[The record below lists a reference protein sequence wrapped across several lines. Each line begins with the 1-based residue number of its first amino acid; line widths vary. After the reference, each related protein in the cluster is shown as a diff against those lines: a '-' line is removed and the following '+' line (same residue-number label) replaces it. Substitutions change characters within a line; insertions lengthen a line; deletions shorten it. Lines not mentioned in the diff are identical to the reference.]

1 MRYKFKEFNFD
12 SASLVLMKNGEV
24 ISIRHNEAK
33 VLALLLENVDKVI
46 SKEGILS
53 DVWQDKVVSEQ
64 AVFQNISSLRSLF
77 GSQAIKTF
85 PKRGYQWQLSTK
97 PLTDDLPLTAAPV
110 GDLSVGDIPVAD
122 LPVCNLPIDDIP
134 VGNLPVEN
142 VSVKSA
148 QTGYWPYVF
157 LLSLLVIVIGFFTW
171 PNNTAQESHPPAI
184 RLAYIPIVDQQATT
198 RLALLDN
205 DKFDY
210 TELTHINSANFLTSA
225 ELEYPNLAERYP
237 FILTGKIREY
247 QQKVYLD
254 FLLKGPYVDWQG
266 QLYANSNEE
275 LVQQLQQHLAQPF
288 IYQFLSSP
296 QSPEF
301 KKSSLSLAHQQLPED
316 RNILCH
322 LIDIYIETKELDKA
336 MALAEKLATQA
347 RTQDD
352 WQQLGNALLYQ
363 STVLTSKDLYQLS
376 ADKLALATKAFENI
390 NDLSGQADAWNA
402 QSWLDHKYDDY
413 AAIKASLLK
422 SAQLAFAAADK
433 PRELHALTYL
443 SVLAHK
449 HQQEDDKYAYLRQ
462 AETKMND
469 YQLPIYH
476 FAKVPFHYAIF
487 AQTPQAKEPHLKQV
501 LEFTKL
507 TPDHW
512 VAQSSRKQL
521 VLQYIE
527 QKRLQE
533 AQALVEAMNTDNA
546 QNSYLKTLLAKAN
559 LKMEE
564 FIVHAQRT
572 FEQAQLAGNH
582 TLSLDVA
589 LLLCSTANIDVNYDF
604 YSLYIDENAS
614 LSWRRDNEMKLLALN
629 Q

>member
-1 MRYKFKEFNFD
+1 MRYTFKEFNFD
-12 SASLVLMKNGEV
+12 SDSLVLMKHGEV
-24 ISIRHNEAK
+24 IAIRHNEAK
-33 VLALLLENVDKVI
+33 VLALLLENVDNVL

-53 DVWQDKVVSEQ
+53 HVWQDKVVSEQ
-64 AVFQNISSLRSLF
+64 AIFQNISSLRSLF

-97 PLTDDLPLTAAPV
+97 PQADVLPLIETPV
-110 GDLSVGDIPVAD
+110 GDLPVA
-122 LPVCNLPIDDIP
+122 NLPIDKA
-134 VGNLPVEN
+134 
-142 VSVKSA
+142 SVKSA
-148 QTGYWPYVF
+148 QTGYWRYVF
-157 LLSLLVIVIGFFTW
+157 LLSLLVIIIAFANW
-171 PNNTAQESHPPAI
+171 PNNTEEESNPPAI
-184 RLAYIPIVDQQATT
+184 RLAYIPMVDQQATT
-198 RLALLDN
+198 SLTLLDN
-205 DKFDY
+205 NTFEY
-210 TELTHINSANFLTSA
+210 TELTHINSATFLTSA

-237 FILTGKIREY
+237 FVLTGKIRRY

-254 FLLKGPYVDWQG
+254 FLLKGPYADWQG
-266 QLYANSNEE
+266 QLFANSNEE
-275 LVQQLQQHLAQPF
+275 LIQQLQQHLRQSF

-301 KKSSLSLAHQQLPED
+301 KKSSLSLAHQQFPQD
-316 RNILCH
+316 RIILGQ
-322 LIDIYIETKELDKA
+322 LINTYIETKEHDKA

-363 STVLTSKDLYQLS
+363 STILTGKDLYQLS

-390 NDLSGQADAWNA
+390 NDLSRQADAWHA

-413 AAIKASLLK
+413 AAIKTSLLK
-422 SAQLAFAAADK
+422 SAQLAFDAGDK

-443 SVLAHK
+443 SIMAHK
-449 HQQEDDKYAYLRQ
+449 HHQEDDKYSYLRQ
-462 AETKMND
+462 AEAKMKD

-487 AQTPQAKEPHLKQV
+487 APTSLAKEPHLKQV

-507 TPDHW
+507 TPNHW

-521 VLQYIE
+521 VMQYIE
-527 QKRLQE
+527 QKRLPE
-533 AQALVEAMNTDNA
+533 AQALVDAIKTDNA
-546 QNSYLKTLLAKAN
+546 DNSYLKTLLAKEN
-559 LKMEE
+559 RQMEE
-564 FIVHAQRT
+564 FIAHAQRT
-572 FEQAQLAGNH
+572 FEQAQLAGDH

-614 LSWRRDNEMKLLALN
+614 LNWRRDNEIKLLALN